1 MNLTEKGSLDYGV
14 EYPVG
19 SGERH
24 YDFEVRLGTIGDTI
38 VAYED
43 PSILGGGVSN
53 MRVNVAVLAQC
64 VVSLGTIPKE
74 SITAELLDTAI
85 DSDYD
90 VLTVAQESLKKK
102 LKDLKLSAA
111 TSASPKSSL
120 DSTALAP
127 TASTS

>member
-1 MNLTEKGSLDYGV
+1 MNLTEKGSLDFGV
-14 EYPVG
+14 EYPAD

-24 YDFEVRLGTIGDTI
+24 YDFEIRLGTIGDTI
-38 VAYED
+38 AAYED
-43 PSILGGGVSN
+43 PAILGGCVSN
-53 MRVNVAVLAQC
+53 MRVNVAVLANC
-64 VVSLGTIPKE
+64 IVSLGTIPKE
-74 SITAELLDTAI
+74 SITAGLLDTAI

-111 TSASPKSSL
+111 TSASPKSSS
-120 DSTALAP
+120 DSTASAP